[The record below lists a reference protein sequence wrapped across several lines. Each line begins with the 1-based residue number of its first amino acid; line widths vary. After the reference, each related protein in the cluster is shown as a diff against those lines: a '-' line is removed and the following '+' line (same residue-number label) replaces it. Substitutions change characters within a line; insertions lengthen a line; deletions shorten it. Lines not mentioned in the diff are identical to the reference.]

1 MPVPQQRDA
10 EVTRERLA
18 QWLADRRPA
27 AKAVRVEVR
36 LPEGL
41 GFSHESL
48 LVDEEWT
55 GDDGRPHRRGLV
67 VRVAPTHYRV
77 MPLDR
82 LDEEYRVLEALAG
95 TDVPVPEVYGYE
107 PDPGL
112 LGAPFYAMARVDGWV
127 PPDLPSYH
135 RQGSPLAAL
144 PPADRA
150 AVWWTGVDLLH
161 RVHRLDPDALGL
173 GFLRDSAAG
182 PAGLAAQ
189 LDFYEDRLDHFA
201 GPGTETARAA
211 LKTLRAALPP
221 EPTVRQLTWGD
232 ARLGNILFNAGK
244 TTAGTTAAAVLDW
257 EMAFLGPG
265 EADLGWYLYLD
276 RHLSEGVGAPRLAG
290 LPGRAET
297 VQRYEILT
305 GRQIVDVIDWYELF
319 AGFRF
324 ALIANRV
331 GRLIV
336 EHGLVAAEA
345 DVPLA
350 RNAAALLDRTLR
362 ALG

>member
-10 EVTRERLA
+10 EVTRGRLT
-18 QWLADRRPA
+18 QWLSDRLPE
-27 AKAVRVEVR
+27 AKDVRVTVR
-36 LPEGL
+36 LPAGL

-48 LVDEEWT
+48 LVDADWT
-55 GDDGRPHRRGLV
+55 GDDGTPRHRGLV

-95 TDVPVPEVYGYE
+95 TDVPVPEVFGRE

-135 RQGSPLAAL
+135 RSGSLLAAL
-144 PPADRA
+144 EPADRT
-150 AVWWTGVDLLH
+150 AVWWTGVDMLH

-173 GFLRDSAAG
+173 GFLRGSAAG
-182 PAGLAAQ
+182 PAGLGAQ

-201 GPGTETARAA
+201 GPGTGTARTT
-211 LKTLRAALPP
+211 LKTLRAAVPQ
-221 EPTVRQLTWGD
+221 EPAAPQLTWGD
-232 ARLGNILFNAGK
+232 ARLGNILFAGNG
-244 TTAGTTAAAVLDW
+244 GTTAAAVLDW

-276 RHLSEGVGAPRLAG
+276 RHLSEGVGVPRLAG

-297 VQRYEILT
+297 VQRYESLT
-305 GRQIVDVIDWYELF
+305 GRHIAGVIDWYELF
-319 AGFRF
+319 AGVRF

-336 EHGLVAAEA
+336 EHGLVASEA

>member
-1 MPVPQQRDA
+1 MPVPQQRDPDL
-10 EVTRERLA
+10 TRKRLTG
-18 QWLADRRPA
+18 WLADRLPRA
-27 AKAVRVEVR
+27 TDLRLTVK

-48 LVDEEWT
+48 LVDAAWVQ
-55 GDDGRPHRRGLV
+55 DGTPRSRRLV

-77 MPLDR
+77 MPLSE
-82 LDEEYRVLEALAG
+82 LAAEYRVVEALAA
-95 TDVPVPEVYGYE
+95 TDVPVPAVYGYE
-107 PDPGL
+107 ADPGL

-135 RQGSPLAAL
+135 RSGPVHDLA
-144 PPADRA
+144 PADRA
-150 AVWWTGVDLLH
+150 AVWWSGVDALH
-161 RVHRLDPDALGL
+161 RVHRLDPVALGL
-173 GFLRDSAAG
+173 DGLRDSAAG
-182 PAGLAAQ
+182 PYGLSGQ

-201 GPGTETARAA
+201 GPGSGVARDA
-211 LKTLRAALPP
+211 LRTLRGALPP
-221 EPTVRQLTWGD
+221 ERARPQLVWGD
-232 ARLGNILFNAGK
+232 ARLGNLLFSG
-244 TTAGTTAAAVLDW
+244 TAVAAVLDW

-265 EADLGWYLYLD
+265 EADLGWYLYFD

-297 VQRYEILT
+297 VQRYEALS
-305 GRQIVDVIDWYELF
+305 GRRLGDGIDWYELF

-336 EHGLVAAEA
+336 EHGLVASEA

-350 RNAAALLDRTLR
+350 RNAARLLDRTLR